1 MAFRNILQINKQ
13 EAENQSLP
21 SIPLSKQEAEVLLQ
35 AVKQATFKGEYAKE
49 VVALI
54 IKFEDHISK
63 F

>member
-1 MAFRNILQINKQ
+1 MAFKNLLTSNK
-13 EAENQSLP
+13 EAANENSLP
-21 SIPLSKQEAEVLLQ
+21 SVPLSKQEAEVLLQ

-54 IKFEDHISK
+54 LKFEDHISK